1 MAAAV
6 GGEHHTILQL
16 LGLGNKQALYWASIL
31 LFLGTYVMIV
41 LEKFFH
47 RVPAALLGGSLAI
60 FLGVITPRE
69 AWESIDHNTMFLLV
83 GMMVIVSVLIESG
96 FFSIL
101 SNMALRFTKGDP
113 LKILLVFTFL
123 TAFMSAF
130 LDNVTTVLF
139 MVPILLQMLVKL
151 RINPIPYVIATV
163 LASNIGGTATLIGDP
178 PNIIIG
184 SLGGF
189 TFNDFIVNLAPIVV
203 VVYLI
208 GTVVFTLYMK
218 WRGYLERKIQDEE
231 ELQRVISQF
240 KVEYDIPL
248 MRKGLIVFGITLL
261 LFFFHH
267 HIGLE
272 PGTVALT
279 MASVLL
285 LWTKLNPEKVF
296 ERVEWGTLMFFVG
309 LFMVIGGLEVSGVF
323 EDMATFVAKMVT
335 EPLSG
340 IWIIGGLSAFISGIV
355 DNIPFTMAMSYV
367 LLDLTKEVHFNV
379 EPLWWALALG
389 ACLGGNL
396 TIIGASANVVAAGL
410 VEKEGY
416 KITFIDFLKMGT
428 PVAFVTV
435 IIALLLLWAKY
446 LIFGF

>member
-1 MAAAV
+1 M
-6 GGEHHTILQL
+6 GEHHTILEL
-16 LGLGNKQALYWASIL
+16 LGLNTPTAKYWISIG
-31 LFLGTYVMIV
+31 LFLATYAMII

-47 RVPAALLGGSLAI
+47 RVPAALLGGALAI
-60 FLGVITPRE
+60 FIGLVTPKE

-101 SNMALRFTKGDP
+101 SNWALRITKGDP

-123 TAFMSAF
+123 TAFLSAF

-184 SLGGF
+184 SLGHF
-189 TFNDFIVNLAPIVV
+189 TFNDFIVNLAPIV
-203 VVYLI
+203 I
-208 GTVVFTLYMK
+208 ITHIFGTITFVLYMK
-218 WRGYLERKIQDEE
+218 WRGYLERKITDER
-231 ELQRVISQF
+231 ELKEIIEGQ
-240 KVEYDIPL
+240 KAEYDIPL
-248 MRKGLIVFGITLL
+248 MRKGLIIFGITLL

-267 HIGLE
+267 LIGLE

-279 MASVLL
+279 MASILL

-309 LFMVIGGLEVSGVF
+309 LFMVIGTLEVTGVF
-323 EDMATFVAKMVT
+323 EDLAHFVAGIVKDA
-335 EPLSG
+335 LSG
-340 IWIIGGLSAFISGIV
+340 IWIIGGLSAIISGIV

-367 LLDLTKEVHFNV
+367 LLDLQQSVHFNV

-416 KITFIDFLKMGT
+416 KISFFDFVKMGT
-428 PVAFVTV
+428 PVAVVTV
-435 IIALLLLWAKY
+435 FVALFLLWLKY
-446 LIFGF
+446 LIFGY

>member
-1 MAAAV
+1 M
-6 GGEHHTILQL
+6 GEHHTLLEL
-16 LGLGNKQALYWASIL
+16 LGLNSPKAKYWISIG
-31 LFLGTYVMIV
+31 LFLGTYAMII
-41 LEKFFH
+41 LERYFH
-47 RVPAALLGGSLAI
+47 RVPAALLGGALAI
-60 FLGVITPRE
+60 FIGLVTPKE

-101 SNMALRFTKGDP
+101 SNWALKLTKGDP

-123 TAFMSAF
+123 TAFLSAF

-184 SLGGF
+184 SLGHF
-189 TFNDFIVNLAPIVV
+189 TFNDFLVNIAPIV
-203 VVYLI
+203 I
-208 GTVVFTLYMK
+208 ITHIFGTITFVLYMK
-218 WRGYLERKIQDEE
+218 WRGYLERKITDQE
-231 ELQRVISQF
+231 ELDRIIDSQRA
-240 KVEYDIPL
+240 EYDIPL

-267 HIGLE
+267 LIGLE

-279 MASVLL
+279 MAAVLL

-309 LFMVIGGLEVSGVF
+309 LFMVIGTLEVTGVF
-323 EDMATFVAKMVT
+323 EDLAHFVAGIVKDA
-335 EPLSG
+335 LSG
-340 IWIIGGLSAFISGIV
+340 IWIIGGLSAIISGIV

-367 LLDLTKEVHFNV
+367 LLDLAQSVHFNV

-410 VEKEGY
+410 VEREGY
-416 KITFIDFLKMGT
+416 KITFMDFLKMGT
-428 PVAFVTV
+428 PVAVVTV
-435 IIALLLLWAKY
+435 VVALFLLWLKY
-446 LIFGF
+446 LIFGV

>member
-1 MAAAV
+1 MAAGV
-6 GGEHHTILQL
+6 EVHHTTLLEL
-16 LGLGNKQALYWASIL
+16 LGLGDAKSLYWASIL
-31 LFLGTYVMIV
+31 LFTATYAMIV

-60 FLGVITPRE
+60 FLGIITPRE
-69 AWESIDHNTMFLLV
+69 AWEAIDHNTMFLLV

-101 SNMALRFTKGDP
+101 SNMALRFTGGDP

-151 RINPIPYVIATV
+151 RINPIPFVIATV

-189 TFNDFIVNLAPIVV
+189 TFNDFIVNLAPIVL
-203 VVYLI
+203 VVYVF
-208 GTVVFTLYMK
+208 GTLVFTLYMK
-218 WRGYLERKIQDEE
+218 WMGYLDRKIQSEE
-231 ELQRVISQF
+231 ELRRIIDQF
-240 KVEYDIPL
+240 KVEYDVPL

-267 HIGLE
+267 HIGLQ

-279 MASVLL
+279 MAAVLL
-285 LWTKLNPEKVF
+285 LWTRLNPEKVF

-309 LFMVIGGLEVSGVF
+309 LFMVIGGLQVNGVF
-323 EDMATFVAKMVT
+323 KDLANFVAELVT
-335 EPLSG
+335 DPLGG

-367 LLDLTKEVHFNV
+367 LLDLAKEVTFPV

-396 TIIGASANVVAAGL
+396 TIIGASANVVAAGI

-416 KITFIDFLKMGT
+416 RISFVDFLKMGT
-428 PVAFVTV
+428 PVAFVTTL
-435 IIALLLLWAKY
+435 IALFLLWLKY
-446 LIFGF
+446 NLFGF

>member
-1 MAAAV
+1 MAPTA
-6 GGEHHTILQL
+6 GEHHTLVQL
-16 LGLGNKQALYWASIL
+16 LGLGSKQALYWLSIL
-31 LFLGTYVMIV
+31 LFLGTYVMII
-41 LEKFFH
+41 LERFFH
-47 RVPAALLGGSLAI
+47 RVPAALLGGSLAV
-60 FLGVITPRE
+60 FLGIVTPKE
-69 AWESIDHNTMFLLV
+69 AWEAIDNNTMFLLV

-113 LKILLVFTFL
+113 LKILLTFTFL

-139 MVPILLQMLVKL
+139 MVPILLQILVKL

-189 TFNDFIVNLAPIVV
+189 TFNDFLVNLAPIVLITYV
-203 VVYLI
+203 V
-208 GTVVFTLYMK
+208 GTLVFTLYMK
-218 WRGYLERKIQDEE
+218 WMGYLERKIQSEE
-231 ELQRVISQF
+231 ELQKVINQF

-248 MRKGLIVFGITLL
+248 MRKGLIIFGLTLL

-279 MASVLL
+279 MASILL

-309 LFMVIGGLEVSGVF
+309 LFMVIGTLEVTGVF
-323 EDMATFVAKMVT
+323 EDLATFVAKLVHDA
-335 EPLSG
+335 LG
-340 IWIIGGLSAFISGIV
+340 GLWIIGGLSAFISGIV

-367 LLDLTKEVHFNV
+367 LLDLAKEVHFNV

-416 KITFIDFLKMGT
+416 KITFVDFLKMGT
-428 PVAFVTV
+428 PVAFITV
-435 IIALLLLWAKY
+435 VVALFLLWLKY
-446 LIFGF
+446 LIFGL

>member
-1 MAAAV
+1 M
-6 GGEHHTILQL
+6 GEHHTLLEL
-16 LGLGNKQALYWASIL
+16 LGLNSPKAKYWISIG
-31 LFLGTYVMIV
+31 LFLGTYAMII
-41 LEKFFH
+41 LERYFH
-47 RVPAALLGGSLAI
+47 RVPAALLGGALAI
-60 FLGVITPRE
+60 FIGLVTPKE

-101 SNMALRFTKGDP
+101 SNWALKLTKGDP

-123 TAFMSAF
+123 TAFLSAF

-184 SLGGF
+184 SLGHF
-189 TFNDFIVNLAPIVV
+189 TFNDFLVNIAPIV
-203 VVYLI
+203 I
-208 GTVVFTLYMK
+208 ITHIFGTITFVLYMK
-218 WRGYLERKIQDEE
+218 WRGYLERKITDQE
-231 ELQRVISQF
+231 ELDRIINSQRA
-240 KVEYDIPL
+240 EYDIPL

-267 HIGLE
+267 LIGLE

-279 MASVLL
+279 MAAVLL

-309 LFMVIGGLEVSGVF
+309 LFMVIGTLEVTGVF
-323 EDMATFVAKMVT
+323 EDLAHFVAGIVKDA
-335 EPLSG
+335 LSG
-340 IWIIGGLSAFISGIV
+340 IWIIGGLSAIISGIV

-367 LLDLTKEVHFNV
+367 LLDLAQSVHFNV

-410 VEKEGY
+410 VEREGY
-416 KITFIDFLKMGT
+416 KISFFDFLKMGT
-428 PVAFVTV
+428 PVAVVTV
-435 IIALLLLWAKY
+435 VVALFLLWLKY
-446 LIFGF
+446 LIFGV

>member
-1 MAAAV
+1 M
-6 GGEHHTILQL
+6 GEHHTL
-16 LGLGNKQALYWASIL
+16 LGLLGLDSPAVKYWLSIG
-31 LFLGTYVMIV
+31 LFLATYAMII
-41 LEKFFH
+41 LERFFH
-47 RVPAALLGGSLAI
+47 RVPAALLGGALAVFI
-60 FLGVITPRE
+60 GLVTPKE
-69 AWESIDHNTMFLLV
+69 AWNAIDHNTMFLLV

-101 SNMALRFTKGDP
+101 SNWALKATKGDP
-113 LKILLVFTFL
+113 LKILLVFTLL
-123 TAFMSAF
+123 TAFLSAF

-184 SLGGF
+184 SLGHF
-189 TFNDFIVNLAPIVV
+189 TFNDFLVNLAPIVV
-203 VVYLI
+203 VTHI
-208 GTVVFTLYMK
+208 FGTLTFVLYMR
-218 WRGYLERKIQDEE
+218 WRGYLESKITDKG
-231 ELQRVISQF
+231 ELMRIIESQ
-240 KVEYDIPL
+240 KAEYDIPL
-248 MRKGLIVFGITLL
+248 MRKGLVIFGITLL

-267 HIGLE
+267 TIGLE

-279 MASVLL
+279 MASILL

-309 LFMVIGGLEVSGVF
+309 LFMVIGGLEVTGVF
-323 EDMATFVAKMVT
+323 EDLAHFVAGIVKDIS
-335 EPLSG
+335 SG
-340 IWIIGGLSAFISGIV
+340 IWIIGGLSAIISGIV

-367 LLDLTKEVHFNV
+367 LLDLEHSVTFNV

-416 KITFIDFLKMGT
+416 RISFFDFVKMGT
-428 PVAFVTV
+428 PVALVTV
-435 IIALLLLWAKY
+435 VIALFLLWLKY
-446 LIFGF
+446 QLLGA

>member
-1 MAAAV
+1 M
-6 GGEHHTILQL
+6 GEHHTLLDL
-16 LGLGNKQALYWASIL
+16 LGLNSPSAKYWLSIG
-31 LFLGTYVMIV
+31 LFLATYAMII

-47 RVPAALLGGSLAI
+47 RVPAALLGGALAVFI
-60 FLGVITPRE
+60 GLVTPKE

-83 GMMVIVSVLIESG
+83 GMMIIVSVLIESG

-101 SNMALRFTKGDP
+101 ANWALKITKGDP

-123 TAFMSAF
+123 TAFLSAF
-130 LDNVTTVLF
+130 LDNVTTILF
-139 MVPILLQMLVKL
+139 MVPILLQILVKL
-151 RINPIPYVIATV
+151 KINPIPYVIATV

-184 SLGGF
+184 SLGHF
-189 TFNDFIVNLAPIVV
+189 TFNDFIINLAPIV
-203 VVYLI
+203 I
-208 GTVVFTLYMK
+208 ITHIFGTITFALYMK
-218 WRGYLERKIQDEE
+218 WKGFLERKITSEE
-231 ELQRVISQF
+231 ELKKILANQKAEF
-240 KVEYDIPL
+240 DIPL
-248 MRKGLIVFGITLL
+248 MRKGLIIFGITLL

-267 HIGLE
+267 LIGLE

-279 MASVLL
+279 MASILL

-309 LFMVIGGLEVSGVF
+309 LFMVIGTLEVTGVF
-323 EDMATFVAKMVT
+323 EDLAHFVAGIVKDV
-335 EPLSG
+335 LSG
-340 IWIIGGLSAFISGIV
+340 IWIIGGLSAIISGIV

-367 LLDLTKEVHFNV
+367 LLDLQQSVHFNV

-389 ACLGGNL
+389 GCLGGNL

-416 KITFIDFLKMGT
+416 KISFFDFVKMGT
-428 PVAFVTV
+428 PVALVTV
-435 IIALLLLWAKY
+435 FVALFLLWLKY
-446 LIFGF
+446 LIVGY

>member
-1 MAAAV
+1 M
-6 GGEHHTILQL
+6 GEHHTLLEL
-16 LGLGNKQALYWASIL
+16 LGLNSPKAKYWISIG
-31 LFLGTYVMIV
+31 LFLGTYAMII
-41 LEKFFH
+41 LERYFH
-47 RVPAALLGGSLAI
+47 RVPAALLGGALAI
-60 FLGVITPRE
+60 FIGLVTPKE

-101 SNMALRFTKGDP
+101 SNWALKLTKGDP

-123 TAFMSAF
+123 TAFLSAF

-184 SLGGF
+184 SLGHF
-189 TFNDFIVNLAPIVV
+189 TFNDFLVNIAPIV
-203 VVYLI
+203 I
-208 GTVVFTLYMK
+208 ITHIFGTITFVLYMK
-218 WRGYLERKIQDEE
+218 WRGYLERKITDQE
-231 ELQRVISQF
+231 ELDRIINSQRA
-240 KVEYDIPL
+240 EYDIPL

-267 HIGLE
+267 LIGLE

-279 MASVLL
+279 MAAVLL

-309 LFMVIGGLEVSGVF
+309 LFMVIGTLEVTGVF
-323 EDMATFVAKMVT
+323 EDLAHFVAGIVKDA
-335 EPLSG
+335 LSG
-340 IWIIGGLSAFISGIV
+340 IWIIGGLSAIISGIV

-367 LLDLTKEVHFNV
+367 LLDLAQSVHFNV

-410 VEKEGY
+410 VEREGY
-416 KITFIDFLKMGT
+416 KITFMDFLKMGT
-428 PVAFVTV
+428 PVAVVTV
-435 IIALLLLWAKY
+435 VVALFLLWLKY
-446 LIFGF
+446 LIFGV

>member
-1 MAAAV
+1 M
-6 GGEHHTILQL
+6 GEHHTLVEI
-16 LGLGNKQALYWASIL
+16 LGLSSHKALYWLSIL
-31 LFLGTYVMIV
+31 LFLGTYAMII
-41 LEKFFH
+41 LERFFH
-47 RVPAALLGGSLAI
+47 RVSAALLGGSLAI
-60 FLGVITPRE
+60 FLGVVTPKE

-101 SNMALRFTKGDP
+101 SNWALKVTRGDP
-113 LKILLVFTFL
+113 LKILLVFTLL
-123 TAFMSAF
+123 TAVLSAF

-184 SLGGF
+184 SLGHF
-189 TFNDFIVNLAPIVV
+189 TFNDFLINIAPIV
-203 VVYLI
+203 I
-208 GTVVFTLYMK
+208 ITHIFGTITFVLYMK
-218 WRGYLERKIQDEE
+218 WRGYLERKITDES
-231 ELQRVISQF
+231 ELQKIISSQ
-240 KVEYDIPL
+240 VAEYDILL
-248 MRKGLIVFGITLL
+248 MRKGLIIFGITLL

-267 HIGLE
+267 LIGLE

-279 MASVLL
+279 MASILL

-309 LFMVIGGLEVSGVF
+309 LFMVIGTLEVTGVF
-323 EDMATFVAKMVT
+323 EDLAHFVTGIVKDA
-335 EPLSG
+335 LSG
-340 IWIIGGLSAFISGIV
+340 IWIIGGLSAIISGIV

-367 LLDLTKEVHFNV
+367 LLDLEKTVHFNV

-416 KITFIDFLKMGT
+416 KISFFDFLKMGT
-428 PVAFVTV
+428 PVAVVTV
-435 IIALLLLWAKY
+435 VVALLLLWLKY
-446 LIFGF
+446 LIFGH

>member
-1 MAAAV
+1 MAPA
-6 GGEHHTILQL
+6 GGEHHTLVHI
-16 LGLGNKQALYWASIL
+16 LGLGSKQSLYWLSIL
-31 LFLGTYVMIV
+31 LFLGTYAMII
-41 LEKFFH
+41 LERFFH
-47 RVPAALLGGSLAI
+47 RVPAALLGGSLAV
-60 FLGVITPRE
+60 FLGVVTPKE

-101 SNMALRFTKGDP
+101 SNTALRLTKGDP
-113 LKILLVFTFL
+113 LKILLTFTFL

-189 TFNDFIVNLAPIVV
+189 TFNDFLVNLAPIVLITYV
-203 VVYLI
+203 V
-208 GTVVFTLYMK
+208 GTLVFTLYMK
-218 WRGYLERKIQDEE
+218 WMGYLERKIQSEE
-231 ELQRVISQF
+231 ELQKVISQF

-248 MRKGLIVFGITLL
+248 MRKGLIIFGLTLL

-279 MASVLL
+279 MASILL

-309 LFMVIGGLEVSGVF
+309 LFMVIGTLEVTGVF
-323 EDMATFVAKMVT
+323 EDLATFVAKLVHDA
-335 EPLSG
+335 LG
-340 IWIIGGLSAFISGIV
+340 GLWIIGGLSAFISGIV

-367 LLDLTKEVHFNV
+367 LLDLAKEVHFNV

-416 KITFIDFLKMGT
+416 KITFVDFLKMGT
-428 PVAFVTV
+428 PVAFITV
-435 IIALLLLWAKY
+435 VVALFLLWLKY
-446 LIFGF
+446 LIFGL

>member
-1 MAAAV
+1 M
-6 GGEHHTILQL
+6 GEHHTILEL
-16 LGLGNKQALYWASIL
+16 IGLNSPKALYWLSIL
-31 LFLGTYVMIV
+31 LFLGTYAMII
-41 LEKFFH
+41 LERFFH

-60 FLGVITPRE
+60 FIGLLTPEE
-69 AWESIDHNTMFLLV
+69 AWKSIDHNTMFLLV

-96 FFSIL
+96 FFSII
-101 SNMALRFTKGDP
+101 SNWALRATKGDP

-184 SLGGF
+184 SLGHF
-189 TFNDFIVNLAPIVV
+189 TFNDFIINLAPIV
-203 VVYLI
+203 I
-208 GTVVFTLYMK
+208 ITHIFGTITFVLYMK
-218 WRGYLERKIQDEE
+218 WRGYLERGIKDEA
-231 ELQRVISQF
+231 ELRRIIESQ
-240 KVEYDIPL
+240 KAEYDIPL

-267 HIGLE
+267 LIGLE

-285 LWTKLNPEKVF
+285 LWTRLNPEKVF
-296 ERVEWGTLMFFVG
+296 ERVEWGTLMFFLG
-309 LFMVIGGLEVSGVF
+309 LFMVIGTLEVSGVF
-323 EDMATFVAKMVT
+323 EDLAHFVASIVKDA
-335 EPLSG
+335 LGG
-340 IWIIGGLSAFISGIV
+340 IWIIGTLSAFISGIV

-367 LLDLTKEVHFNV
+367 LLDLEKAVHFNV

-416 KITFIDFLKMGT
+416 KISFFDFVKMGT

-435 IIALLLLWAKY
+435 VIALFLLWLKY

>member
-1 MAAAV
+1 M
-6 GGEHHTILQL
+6 GEHHTILGL
-16 LGLGNKQALYWASIL
+16 LGLDKQHYLYWFSIL
-31 LFLGTYVMIV
+31 LFIGTYAMII
-41 LEKFFH
+41 LERFFH
-47 RVPAALLGGSLAI
+47 RVPAALLGGMLAV
-60 FLGVITPRE
+60 FLGVVTPKE
-69 AWESIDHNTMFLLV
+69 AWESIDHNTMFLLI
-83 GMMVIVSVLIESG
+83 GMMIIVSVLIESG

-101 SNMALRFTKGDP
+101 SNTALRYTKGDP
-113 LKILLVFTFL
+113 VKILLIFTFM

-189 TFNDFIVNLAPIVV
+189 TFNDFLINLAPIVFITYV
-203 VVYLI
+203 I
-208 GTVVFTLYMK
+208 GTITFVFYMK
-218 WRGYLERKIQDEE
+218 KKGFLERKITDEK
-231 ELQRVISQF
+231 ELFEIINAQ
-240 KVEYDIPL
+240 KVEFDIPL
-248 MRKGLIVFGITLL
+248 MRKGLIIFGITLL

-279 MASVLL
+279 MASILL

-296 ERVEWGTLMFFVG
+296 ERVEWGTLMFFLG
-309 LFMVIGGLEVSGVF
+309 LFMVIGGLEVTGVF
-323 EDMATFVAKMVT
+323 EDLAKLVAQWVKDA
-335 EPLSG
+335 LGG
-340 IWIIGGLSAFISGIV
+340 IWILGGLSAIISGIV

-367 LLDLTKEVHFNV
+367 LLDLAKTVPFNV

-416 KITFIDFLKMGT
+416 KISFVEFLKMGT
-428 PVAFVTV
+428 PVAVVTV
-435 IIALLLLWAKY
+435 IVALFLLWLKY
-446 LIFGF
+446 LIFGV

>member
-1 MAAAV
+1 M
-6 GGEHHTILQL
+6 GEHHTLLDL
-16 LGLGNKQALYWASIL
+16 LGLNSPSAKYWLSIG
-31 LFLGTYVMIV
+31 LFLATYAMII

-47 RVPAALLGGSLAI
+47 RVPAALLGGALAVFI
-60 FLGVITPRE
+60 GLVTPKE

-83 GMMVIVSVLIESG
+83 GMMIIVSVLIESG

-101 SNMALRFTKGDP
+101 ANWALKITKGDP

-123 TAFMSAF
+123 TAFLSAF

-139 MVPILLQMLVKL
+139 MVPILLQILVKL
-151 RINPIPYVIATV
+151 KINPIPYVIATV

-184 SLGGF
+184 SLGHF
-189 TFNDFIVNLAPIVV
+189 TFNDFIVNLAPIV
-203 VVYLI
+203 I
-208 GTVVFTLYMK
+208 ITHIFGTITFALYMK
-218 WRGYLERKIQDEE
+218 WKGFLERKITSEE
-231 ELQRVISQF
+231 ELKKIIENQKAEF
-240 KVEYDIPL
+240 DIPL
-248 MRKGLIVFGITLL
+248 MRKGLIIFGITLL

-267 HIGLE
+267 LIGLE

-279 MASVLL
+279 MASILL

-309 LFMVIGGLEVSGVF
+309 LFMVIGTLEVTGVF
-323 EDMATFVAKMVT
+323 EDLAHFVAGIVKDVF
-335 EPLSG
+335 SG
-340 IWIIGGLSAFISGIV
+340 IWIIGGLSAIISGIV

-367 LLDLTKEVHFNV
+367 LLDLQQSVHFNV

-416 KITFIDFLKMGT
+416 KISFFDFVKMGT
-428 PVAFVTV
+428 PVALVTV
-435 IIALLLLWAKY
+435 FVALFLLWLKY
-446 LIFGF
+446 LIVGY

>member
-1 MAAAV
+1 M
-6 GGEHHTILQL
+6 GEHHTLLEL
-16 LGLGNKQALYWASIL
+16 LGLNSPKAKYWISIG
-31 LFLGTYVMIV
+31 LFLGTYAMII
-41 LEKFFH
+41 LERYFH
-47 RVPAALLGGSLAI
+47 RVPAALLGGALAI
-60 FLGVITPRE
+60 FIGLVTPKE

-101 SNMALRFTKGDP
+101 SNWALKLTKGDP

-123 TAFMSAF
+123 TAFLSAF

-184 SLGGF
+184 SLGHF
-189 TFNDFIVNLAPIVV
+189 TFNDFLVNIAPIV
-203 VVYLI
+203 I
-208 GTVVFTLYMK
+208 ITHIFGTITFVLYMK
-218 WRGYLERKIQDEE
+218 WRGYLERKITDQE
-231 ELQRVISQF
+231 ELDRIINSQRA
-240 KVEYDIPL
+240 EYDIPL

-267 HIGLE
+267 LIGLE

-279 MASVLL
+279 MAAVLL

-309 LFMVIGGLEVSGVF
+309 LFMVIGTLEVTGVF
-323 EDMATFVAKMVT
+323 EDLAHFVAGIVKDA
-335 EPLSG
+335 LSG
-340 IWIIGGLSAFISGIV
+340 IWIIGGLSAIISGIV

-367 LLDLTKEVHFNV
+367 LLDLAQSVHFNV

-410 VEKEGY
+410 VEREGY
-416 KITFIDFLKMGT
+416 KITFMDFLKMGT
-428 PVAFVTV
+428 PVAVVTV
-435 IIALLLLWAKY
+435 LVALFLLWLKY
-446 LIFGF
+446 LIFGV